1 MSPEALKKNIY
12 SVKNDIWS
20 IGIIIF
26 ELLHG
31 ETPWECKTEKEL
43 MDKMVKDPVAFRE
56 SLNLSD
62 GMKQFIKKCLE
73 VNEDQ
78 RMALPDLKEWNKNNS
93 YESLKEGGMI
103 FLPAS
108 LELHKKACSSKEN
121 KPVLGELTNRM
132 ASRSQ
137 SNFTYQ
143 SKSFR
148 EAPSSQNTSSTNPQK
163 DSKPSASGKNT
174 IDKNNNILILEI
186 NVFRLL
192 FKIY

>member
-1 MSPEALKKNIY
+1 MIY
-12 SVKNDIWS
+12 
-20 IGIIIF
+20 

-43 MDKMVKDPVAFRE
+43 MDKMVKDPVTFRE

-62 GMKQFIKKCLE
+62 GMKSFIKKCLE
-73 VNEDQ
+73 VKEEQ
-78 RMALPDLKEWNKNNS
+78 RMSLADLKEWNKNNS
-93 YESLKEGGMI
+93 YETLKEGGINYMPSI
-103 FLPAS
+103 
-108 LELHKKACSSKEN
+108 ELSKKICSSKEN
-121 KPVLGELTNRM
+121 KPVLGELTNRV

-148 EAPSSQNTSSTNPQK
+148 EAPLNQNTASNVPQQAI
-163 DSKPSASGKNT
+163 KPSTSVKNSVE
-174 IDKNNNILILEI
+174 KNNNILILEI

-192 FKIY
+192 YKIY